1 MEMVLLDTNVVSFVY
16 RDHSLSRLYKPFIVG
31 RHIAISFQS
40 VAELEH
46 GVIKSQWSSSRQ
58 MDFFRYLKRFDVLH
72 SNDTVCSRWAEV
84 MLVRKAHRIGVAD
97 AWIAA
102 TALSYDLDLVT
113 HNPKDFR
120 GIPGL
125 RVLTASK

>member
-1 MEMVLLDTNVVSFVY
+1 MLLLDTNIVSYFFKQHTIWSLYFPMAIGRDLAVSFQTVAEMEEG
-16 RDHSLSRLYKPFIVG
+16 SIVANWSVQ
-31 RHIAISFQS
+31 RRRRMEAFLQQFSIFQS
-40 VAELEH
+40 TPIMNSWWAYVRAYRH
-46 GVIKSQWSSSRQ
+46 SQPISA
-58 MDFFRYLKRFDVLH
+58 
-72 SNDTVCSRWAEV
+72 T
-84 MLVRKAHRIGVAD
+84 D

-125 RVLTASK
+125 RVLTAAKG

>member
-1 MEMVLLDTNVVSFVY
+1 MLLLDTNIVSFFFKE
-16 RDHSLSRLYKPFIVG
+16 DRLEALYFPFIVG
-31 RHIAISFQS
+31 RDIAVSFQTIGEMKEGS
-40 VAELEH
+40 LAADWGRGKRLRLEH
-46 GVIKSQWSSSRQ
+46 FLSEYLVIYP
-58 MDFFRYLKRFDVLH
+58 DE
-72 SNDTVCSRWAEV
+72 TVCNWWGWVRAI
-84 MLVRKAHRIGVAD
+84 RKAQPISATD

-125 RVLTASK
+125 RVLTAK